1 MLMVNLPTSLKGK
14 SWTTPLFRPA
24 QARALAAELGEEGQH
39 AAHCSEIGAI
49 PNRQAAFSI
58 CEYSLTYTC
67 ERRNFFNFHAT
78 KMIAKDY
85 RHDDQAR
92 KDRKALL
99 RALRPFVYAALAG
112 TLFGALLALLALF

>member
-1 MLMVNLPTSLKGK
+1 MGNFADFFERKNHGLPT
-14 SWTTPLFRPA
+14 LFRPA
-24 QARALAAELGEEGQH
+24 QARALAVDRREEGQH
-39 AAHCSEIGAI
+39 VAHCSEIGAI

-58 CEYSLTYTC
+58 CEHSLTYTC
-67 ERRNFFNFHAT
+67 ERRNFSTQPAT

-99 RALRPFVYAALAG
+99 RALKPFGYAALAG
-112 TLFGALLALLALF
+112 TLFGVLLALLTLF

>member
-1 MLMVNLPTSLKGK
+1 MLMGNFADFPR
-14 SWTTPLFRPA
+14 F
-24 QARALAAELGEEGQH
+24 
-39 AAHCSEIGAI
+39 
-49 PNRQAAFSI
+49 QAAFSV

-67 ERRNFFNFHAT
+67 ERRNFQFFHAT

-99 RALRPFVYAALAG
+99 RALRPFGYAALAG
-112 TLFGALLALLALF
+112 ILFGVLLALLALL